1 MASGDTVFVDTTIN
15 FKTKDQTFSVS
26 LFVNKILRLPVV
38 LMVLVPGCRSRLLAR
53 KVGTE
58 LSLAMLARF
67 DAEILFLS

>member
-1 MASGDTVFVDTTIN
+1 MFVDTTIN